1 MAGAAL
7 YKGSRRVDL
16 NRAAEREAREL
27 DASQP
32 ADSKLDLKV
41 KIMVVGMTGEG
52 VGFQGAG
59 GSDKGLKVKIMAT
72 GMTLEG
78 GGRGGAEKR

>member
-1 MAGAAL
+1 MERMAGAAL

-52 VGFQGAG
+52 GLGFRIRGAG
-59 GSDKGLKVKIMAT
+59 GAIEGLKVKDH
-72 GMTLEG
+72 GHWDDG
-78 GGRGGAEKR
+78 